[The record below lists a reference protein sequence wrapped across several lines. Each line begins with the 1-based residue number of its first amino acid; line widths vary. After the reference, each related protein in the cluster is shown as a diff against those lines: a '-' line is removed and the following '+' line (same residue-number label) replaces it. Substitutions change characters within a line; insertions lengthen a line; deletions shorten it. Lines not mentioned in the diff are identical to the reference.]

1 MYILYKLQ
9 IYIFSCLLLNS
20 DLEWAFFISQLVQY
34 MRLRSSAILSHDEDV
49 LDPSAQTG
57 GLSLPKIREL
67 NACLTQLA
75 FAILL
80 ILVVLLD
87 REHELWNQR
96 LCVQSDLGHLPAL

>member
-9 IYIFSCLLLNS
+9 IYIFSCFLLNS
-20 DLEWAFFISQLVQY
+20 DLEWTFFISQLVQY
-34 MRLRSSAILSHDEDV
+34 TRLRSSATLSHDEDV

-57 GLSLPKIREL
+57 GYLFQKLGNL

-96 LCVQSDLGHLPAL
+96 LCVQSDSGHLPAL